1 MGGDWRRCF
10 EPAWQPPDRERDEGP
25 GLTWQL
31 TGSWSGTWDS
41 KIRGTVTRVGD
52 RWIACLRLEYP
63 PGQHAPLAR
72 SEGPRSSGR

>member
-10 EPAWQPPDRERDEGP
+10 EPTWQPPDRERDEGP

-52 RWIACLRLEYP
+52 R
-63 PGQHAPLAR
+63 
-72 SEGPRSSGR
+72 